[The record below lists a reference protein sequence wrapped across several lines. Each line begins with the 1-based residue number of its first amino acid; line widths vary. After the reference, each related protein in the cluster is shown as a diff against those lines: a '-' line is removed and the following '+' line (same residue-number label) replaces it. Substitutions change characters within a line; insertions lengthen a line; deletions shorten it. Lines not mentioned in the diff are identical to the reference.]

1 LAFIG
6 QFFRRHRHNQGEHMK
21 MQRPL
26 RTLAAASLMLGI
38 GVIATSSFAGAT
50 SAKDLA
56 PTGHALFVETD
67 ASSGNSVLSYTRGTD
82 GTVSYVATYA
92 TGGTGATAAGAAADP
107 LASQGGLAL
116 ADNGSE
122 LLAVNAG
129 SDTVSVFAVFGPYL
143 HLIQQ
148 VPSNGNFPVS
158 ISVHNNLVA
167 VLNSG
172 GAGSVSEYQ
181 LQWGRLVPT
190 GQTRSLGLSNT
201 TPPNFLAGAGQ
212 LGYSPN
218 GQFLVVTTKNSTSSY
233 EVFTVGFN
241 GNLSSS
247 PTVTPATNAVPFSF
261 NFDAHGRLV
270 AGEASN
276 SSVSTYSINANGSLA
291 PIGTVSDGA
300 KALCW
305 IASAQGYFFGSN
317 AGSGTVS
324 SFGEGATGVPSLLNA
339 TAATTHPGTTDSA
352 TSPDGQFLYV
362 ESGGAG
368 ALDAFAVNAN
378 GSLTPLETLWNLPTP
393 YEGIAVS

>member
-1 LAFIG
+1 
-6 QFFRRHRHNQGEHMK
+6 MK
-21 MQRPL
+21 LHRPL
-26 RTLAAASLMLGI
+26 RLLAAAGLILGV
-38 GVIATSSFAGAT
+38 GVIATTSFAGAT

-67 ASSGNSVLSYTRGTD
+67 ATSGNSVLSYTRGTD

-92 TGGTGATAAGAAADP
+92 TGGTGAIAVGSAADP

-116 ADNGSE
+116 ADNGNE

-148 VPSNGNFPVS
+148 ISTNGNFPVS

-172 GAGSVSEYQ
+172 GAGSVTQYQ
-181 LQWGRLVPT
+181 LQWGRLVFT

-212 LGYSPN
+212 VGYSPN
-218 GQFLVVTTKNSTSSY
+218 GQFLIVTTKSSTSSF
-233 EVFTVGFN
+233 EVFSVGFN
-241 GNLSSS
+241 GNLSTS
-247 PTVTPATNAVPFSF
+247 PTVTPSTNPVPFSF
-261 NFDAHGRLV
+261 TFDAHGRLV
-270 AGEASN
+270 AAEASN
-276 SSVSTYSINANGSLA
+276 SSVSTYSIKPNGSLS
-291 PIGTVSDGA
+291 PIGTVSDGGT
-300 KALCW
+300 ALCW
-305 IASAQGYFFGSN
+305 ISTAQGYFFGSN

-324 SFGEGATGVPSLLNA
+324 SFSEGASGVPALLSA
-339 TAATTHPGTTDSA
+339 TAATVHPGTTDSS
-352 TSPDGQFLYV
+352 TSPDGQYLYV
-362 ESGGAG
+362 ESGAAG
-368 ALDAFAVNAN
+368 ALDTYAVNTN
-378 GSLTPLETLWNLPTP
+378 GTLTPLETLWNLPKP

>member
-1 LAFIG
+1 
-6 QFFRRHRHNQGEHMK
+6 MK
-21 MQRPL
+21 FHRPL
-26 RTLAAASLMLGI
+26 RTLAAASLILGV
-38 GVIATSSFAGAT
+38 GVIATTSFAGAT
-50 SAKDLA
+50 SAHDLE

-67 ASSGNSVLSYTRGTD
+67 ASAGNSVLSYTRGTD
-82 GTVSYVATYA
+82 GTVSYVATYP
-92 TGGTGATAAGAAADP
+92 TGGTGAAAAGSAADP
-107 LASQGGLAL
+107 LASPGGLAL
-116 ADNGSE
+116 ADNGNE

-148 VPSNGNFPVS
+148 VPTNGNFPVS

-172 GAGSVSEYQ
+172 GTGSVTQYQ
-181 LQWGRLVPT
+181 LQWGRLVAT

-212 LGYSPN
+212 VGYSPN
-218 GQFLVVTTKNSTSSY
+218 GQFLIVSTKASTSSF
-233 EVFTVGFN
+233 EVFSVGFN

-247 PTVTPATNAVPFSF
+247 PTVTPSTNAVPFAF
-261 NFDAHGRLV
+261 TFDAHGRLV
-270 AGEASN
+270 AVEASN
-276 SSVSTYSINANGSLA
+276 SSVSTYSINPNGSLS
-291 PIGTVSDGA
+291 PIGTVSEAGH
-300 KALCW
+300 ALCW
-305 IASAQGYFFGSN
+305 IAGAQGYFFGSN

-324 SFGEGATGVPSLLNA
+324 SFSVSASGVPAVLNA

-378 GSLTPLETLWNLPTP
+378 GTLTPLETLWNLPTP
-393 YEGIAVS
+393 YEGIAVN